1 LTGAHKHPA
10 VTVLSLSGY
19 GELVRAAVSAR
30 RFTSYRVIDD
40 CRFGVA
46 VRPL

>member
-1 LTGAHKHPA
+1 LTGALKHPA

-30 RFTSYRVIDD
+30 QGSSYLLGRGHQI
-40 CRFGVA
+40 
-46 VRPL
+46 

>member
-1 LTGAHKHPA
+1 
-10 VTVLSLSGY
+10 LSLSGY

-30 RFTSYRVIDD
+30 HGSTYLLDLGLKSVI
-40 CRFGVA
+40 A